1 MQSIPND
8 DFYEKFERE
17 FRGGREEIIE
27 RLRVYKPYLEPILQ
41 TSNRKLI
48 DLGCGRGEWLEL
60 AQSWGF
66 EAVGYDLDEGM
77 LSHCQKLGL
86 NAHHSDIIRAL
97 KDHRDGSVSVVSAFH
112 LIEHLKFDD
121 IRNLFRECLRILT
134 PGGLVII
141 ETPNT
146 EHPLVMAETFWLDPT
161 HIHPLPP
168 GLLSFM
174 ARYQGFGLNTIVRLN
189 GRKTEAIGN
198 ETKLFDV
205 FHSVSP
211 DVALIAVKEKN
222 DAYNEIVKE
231 LFRTPK
237 GHDLD
242 YFVNKFDE
250 KIRGDREGLNLRI
263 AELQAKLDLFEQ
275 SIVRLILRN
284 ILRSVK
290 RRIKNATLILS
301 SDNLINKFVYFLN
314 YIRKKPKLFKFIRK
328 IISYVPFF
336 ERRLLRLVKSKMFSG
351 LNKEHSLF
359 DAKLDNVVMY
369 HSEYVSKNKFSDER
383 SEHYY
388 NKLSK

>member
-1 MQSIPND
+1 M
-8 DFYEKFERE
+8 
-17 FRGGREEIIE
+17 
-27 RLRVYKPYLEPILQ
+27 
-41 TSNRKLI
+41 
-48 DLGCGRGEWLEL
+48 
-60 AQSWGF
+60 
-66 EAVGYDLDEGM
+66 
-77 LSHCQKLGL
+77 
-86 NAHHSDIIRAL
+86 

-121 IRNLFRECLRILT
+121 IRNLFRECFRILT
-134 PGGLVII
+134 PGGMVIF

-174 ARYQGFGLNTIVRLN
+174 ARYQGFTLNTIVRLN

-222 DAYNEIVKE
+222 DAYNDLFKE

-250 KIRGDREGLNLRI
+250 KIRGDI
-263 AELQAKLDLFEQ
+263 AELQAKIDLFEQ

-290 RRIKNATLILS
+290 RRTKNATLILS
-301 SDNLINKFVYFLN
+301 SNNLMNKFVYFLN
-314 YIRKKPKLFKFIRK
+314 YVRKKPKLFKFIRK
-328 IISYVPFF
+328 IVAYVPFL
-336 ERRLLRLVKSKMFSG
+336 ERSLLRLVKSKMFSG

-359 DAKLDNVVMY
+359 DAKLDNIVMY

-383 SEHYY
+383 SEQYY

>member
-1 MQSIPND
+1 M
-8 DFYEKFERE
+8 
-17 FRGGREEIIE
+17 
-27 RLRVYKPYLEPILQ
+27 V
-41 TSNRKLI
+41 
-48 DLGCGRGEWLEL
+48 
-60 AQSWGF
+60 
-66 EAVGYDLDEGM
+66 
-77 LSHCQKLGL
+77 
-86 NAHHSDIIRAL
+86 
-97 KDHRDGSVSVVSAFH
+97 
-112 LIEHLKFDD
+112 
-121 IRNLFRECLRILT
+121 
-134 PGGLVII
+134 
-141 ETPNT
+141 
-146 EHPLVMAETFWLDPT
+146 PLVMAETFWLDPT

-174 ARYQGFGLNTIVRLN
+174 ARYQGFTLNTIVRLN

-222 DAYNEIVKE
+222 DAYNDLFKE

-250 KIRGDREGLNLRI
+250 KIRGDI
-263 AELQAKLDLFEQ
+263 AELQAKIDLFEQ

-290 RRIKNATLILS
+290 RRTKNATLILS
-301 SDNLINKFVYFLN
+301 SNNLMNKFVYFLN
-314 YIRKKPKLFKFIRK
+314 YVRKKPKLFKFIRK
-328 IISYVPFF
+328 IVAYVPFL
-336 ERRLLRLVKSKMFSG
+336 ERSLLRLVKSKMFSG

-359 DAKLDNVVMY
+359 DAKLDNIVMY

-383 SEHYY
+383 SEQYY